1 MKRIAAAVAGASLL
15 AWGAQADDVKAETKT
30 EGHRNADGTGHVKTM
45 KKHKHGNV
53 TDTTTTEHKVSKD
66 LGGGTTEV
74 KETVVDH
81 DGPGARRDAKVE
93 MKETI
98 KRDANGR
105 IIKHEKNAEA
115 K

>member
-1 MKRIAAAVAGASLL
+1 MKRIAAVFAGASLL
-15 AWGAQADDVKAETKT
+15 AWGAQADDVKAEAKT

-45 KKHKHGNV
+45 KKHKRGGV
-53 TDTTTTEHKVSKD
+53 TRTTTTDHKVSKN
-66 LGGGTTEV
+66 LGGGTTET
-74 KETVVDH
+74 KETVTKQDA
-81 DGPGARRDAKVE
+81 PGAGNDAKVE

-105 IIKHEKNAEA
+105 VIKHEKKAES

>member
-1 MKRIAAAVAGASLL
+1 MKRIAAVVAGASLL
-15 AWGAQADDVKAETKT
+15 AWGARADDVKAEAKS

-45 KKHKHGNV
+45 KKHKHNNV
-53 TDTTTTEHKVSKD
+53 THTTTTDHKVSKD
-66 LGGGTTEV
+66 LGGGTTET
-74 KETVVDH
+74 KQTVVDH
-81 DGPGARRDAKVE
+81 DGPGVAHDAKVE

-105 IIKHEKNAEA
+105 IIKHEKKAES

>member
-1 MKRIAAAVAGASLL
+1 MKRIAAAMAGASLL
-15 AWGAQADDVKAETKT
+15 AWGAQADDVKAEART

-45 KKHKHGNV
+45 KKHKHGKV
-53 TDTTTTEHKVSKD
+53 TDTTTTEHKISKD
-66 LGGGTTEV
+66 LGGGTTET
-74 KETVVDH
+74 KETVADH
-81 DGPGARRDAKVE
+81 DAPGTAHDAKVE

-105 IIKHEKNAEA
+105 VVKHEKKAEA